1 MQRVRRFRSSDYLC
15 WSGAVDEP
23 GCSELCRVDTVV
35 CLLHLSD
42 VVGVVLEIAF
52 IPSNCIFL
60 LGEFRSVGVGYP
72 ATFAYVSGPVVCSTK
87 RRA

>member
-1 MQRVRRFRSSDYLC
+1 MFDASDLLPT
-15 WSGAVDEP
+15 SVGVGAVDEP

-60 LGEFRSVGVGYP
+60 LGEFRSVGLG
-72 ATFAYVSGPVVCSTK
+72 
-87 RRA
+87 